1 MPKDRRKNELQP
13 TFYNH
18 SERPFVSREVATASN
33 VTGGSSS
40 RFVSQLVTGT
50 LAPAPSD
57 DHASAYP
64 VPMDV
69 DDNGV
74 DDEVPPLAQAGPALH
89 TGLPGIKVVPVP
101 RKRYK
106 NSVSDFS

>member
-1 MPKDRRKNELQP
+1 M
-13 TFYNH
+13 
-18 SERPFVSREVATASN
+18 SREVATASN